1 MSAIANPRPSSRLT
15 RAERMA
21 AYYAEQPRVAAARFK
36 LGDSVIFERRTG
48 RIIDT
53 PRPGIVIVKTYAGE
67 HMVGESH
74 PSLEAVEA

>member
-21 AYYAEQPRVAAARFK
+21 AHYAEAPRIAVAIFK
-36 LGDSVIFERRTG
+36 LGDAVTFESRVG

-53 PRPGIVIVKTYAGE
+53 PRPGIVVVKTYAGE
-67 HMVGESH
+67 HMVSETH
-74 PSLEAVEA
+74 PDLAAA

>member
-21 AYYAEQPRVAAARFK
+21 AYYTAGHVAPAPLYK
-36 LGDSVIFERRTG
+36 LGDAVTFESRAG

-53 PRPGIVIVKTYAGE
+53 PRRGIVVVKTYAGE
-67 HMVGESH
+67 HMVSETH
-74 PSLEAVEA
+74 PDLAAA

>member
-21 AYYAEQPRVAAARFK
+21 AYYAEQTRVAAARFK
-36 LGDSVIFERRTG
+36 LGDAVTFERRAG

-53 PRPGIVIVKTYAGE
+53 PRPGIVVVKTYAGE
-67 HMVGESH
+67 YMVSESH
-74 PSLEAVEA
+74 PDLTEA